1 MITMT
6 AGEMLSFMDRLN
18 EIIEAKLT
26 EAFKNERLANL
37 MTDLER
43 AYQIPGLLANATN
56 VDPVALSFYRMV
68 SAERSF

>member
-1 MITMT
+1 MTTMT
-6 AGEMLSFMDRLN
+6 AGEMVRFMDRLKGIV
-18 EIIEAKLT
+18 ESKTT

-43 AYQIPGLLANATN
+43 AYQIPGLLANAGD
-56 VDPVALSFYRMV
+56 VDPVALQFYQTV